1 MLIKNNTLMFY
12 NQLVNGD
19 KHNTLMFYNQSVNVE
34 PTSYVYNLSMHF

>member
-1 MLIKNNTLMFY
+1 MFY